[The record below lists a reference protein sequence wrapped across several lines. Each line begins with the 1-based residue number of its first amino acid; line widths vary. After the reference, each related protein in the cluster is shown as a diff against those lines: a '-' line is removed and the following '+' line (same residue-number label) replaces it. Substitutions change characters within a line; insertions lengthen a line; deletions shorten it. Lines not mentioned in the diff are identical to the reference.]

1 MVATRR
7 EPEAARRTAVFDPD
21 ATLVEIAAVAAHE
34 TNNPLAVISGRI
46 QILFGRSGDGFV
58 DAGMEEI
65 VRQTKVLS
73 KIVRGLH

>member
-7 EPEAARRTAVFDPD
+7 ELEAARRTAVFDVD
-21 ATLVEIAAVAAHE
+21 ATLVKIAAGVAHE
-34 TNNPLAVISGRI
+34 MNNPLAMISGRV
-46 QILFGRSGDGFV
+46 QIPFGTSGDGFV

-73 KIVRGLH
+73 